1 MNWIRPAFWII
12 LLLGVTGLV
21 SAQSEGLTKPQ
32 EKNKN
37 VQEVKKFPEITI
49 SESASNMESFTPKTT
64 STATK
69 TDIPLIEIPQT
80 VNVITRSELDARLVQ
95 TISDAVVYTPGVMT
109 TPYGDVMRDDYFF
122 FRGFEATQFLD
133 GLGLVGSNYANLR
146 IEPYGVESV
155 EILKGPSSTMY
166 GLSGPGGVVHMTS
179 KRPTAVPVR
188 ELFITG
194 GSFDRIQGGL
204 DIGGP
209 VDNNGRL
216 FFRLTGMVRNSNTQ
230 VQHAHLDRYFI
241 APSVTWRLGM
251 DTTLTLL
258 SHYQRDDTGN
268 SLMFLPPEGSLLPNP
283 NGKIS
288 TRTFHGE
295 PGYDRYRRDQYT
307 VGYALDHRFN
317 ESWNFQQ
324 NLRYAD
330 VKSDYPNTFSLG
342 FMLDDNGDPVD
353 FRTLDRVAA
362 HYKDKAGTFT
372 MDSRVHGKFDTAGV
386 QHNLLIGVD
395 YRHMSGTNR
404 RGFSDDFLFIDAF
417 NPVYGQPF
425 ALPVIDFMRN
435 QSLDQVGLYAQN
447 QMKYNRFILTLGVR
461 NDWTDTQTRDNDLFM
476 GEQISS
482 TRQNDRAFT
491 YRTGLTYLFD
501 NGIAPYASYAESFQP
516 SPGATFGGAPLKP
529 TTGRQYEVGVKY
541 KPVNYDA
548 LLSVAAYHLKQR
560 DVLTPD
566 LEPGHTGS
574 FVQTGE
580 VRVRGIEAEV
590 KANLMPGLNVIG
602 AYSFADSN
610 VSESNDPDEL
620 GNRLALTPRHQT
632 SARLDYTFYGNRL
645 AGLGLAW
652 GVRHIGSNFG
662 DVVNSLKAPS
672 YTLFDAMVRYDLR
685 YLHPTLR
692 GAQLAVNMN
701 NIFDNKYVST
711 CAGGSCYY
719 GLQRTVYAT
728 LRYGW

>member
-1 MNWIRPAFWII
+1 MNWIRSACWII
-12 LLLGVTGLV
+12 LLIGVTGFAG
-21 SAQSEGLTKPQ
+21 AQSESLTRPQ

-37 VQEVKKFPEITI
+37 AQETTKLPEITI
-49 SESASNMESFTPKTT
+49 KDSVSSAESFTPKTT

-69 TDIPLIEIPQT
+69 TNIPLIEIPQT
-80 VNVITRSELDARLVQ
+80 VNVITRSELDARLTQ
-95 TISDAVVYTPGVMT
+95 TISDAVVYTPGILT
-109 TPYGDVMRDDYFF
+109 GLYGDSTRDDYFQS
-122 FRGFEATQFLD
+122 RGFEATQFLD

-146 IEPYGVESV
+146 IEPYGMESV

-166 GLSGPGGVVHMTS
+166 GLSGPGGLIHMTS

-194 GSFDRIQGGL
+194 GSYDRIQGGL

-216 FFRLTGMVRNSNTQ
+216 FFRLTGLVRNSNTQ

-241 APSVTWRLGM
+241 APSVTWRLGT

-268 SLMFLPPEGSLLPNP
+268 AMMFLPPEGSLLPNP

-295 PGYDRYRRDQYT
+295 PGYDHYKRDQYA
-307 VGYALDHRFN
+307 VGYAFDHRFN
-317 ESWNFQQ
+317 DAWSFQQ

-330 VKSDYPNTFSLG
+330 VKSDYPNIFSLG
-342 FMLDDNGDPVD
+342 FALDENGDPID

-372 MDSRVHGKFDTAGV
+372 MDSRMHGKFNTGPV
-386 QHNLLIGVD
+386 QHNLLVGVD

-404 RGFSDDFLFIDAF
+404 RGFSEDFLFIDAF
-417 NPVYGQPF
+417 DPVYGQDF
-425 ALPVIDFMRN
+425 ARPVIDFIRN
-435 QSLDQVGLYAQN
+435 QNLDQVGLYAQN
-447 QMKYNRFILTLGVR
+447 QMKYDRFLLTLGVR
-461 NDWTDTQTRDNDLFM
+461 NDWAQTRTRDNDMFFD
-476 GEQISS
+476 EQTS

-516 SPGATFGGAPLKP
+516 SPGATFDGAPLRP

-541 KPVNYDA
+541 KPVNYNA
-548 LLSVAAYHLKQR
+548 LMSVAAYHLKQR

-566 LEPGHTGS
+566 LTPGHTGY

-590 KANLMPGLNVIG
+590 KANVMDGLNFIG

-610 VSESNDPDEL
+610 VSKSNDPEEL
-620 GNRLALTPRHQT
+620 GNRLALTPRHQV
-632 SARLDYTFYGNRL
+632 SGWLDYTFYGNRL

-662 DVVNSLKAPS
+662 DIVNSLKAPS
-672 YTLFDAMVRYDLR
+672 YTLFDAAVRYDLR
-685 YLHPTLR
+685 HVHPTLR
-692 GAQLAVNMN
+692 GAQLSVNMN
-701 NIFDNKYVST
+701 NIFDNEYVST
-711 CAGGSCYY
+711 CASGACYY
-719 GLQRTVYAT
+719 GLRRTVYAT
-728 LRYGW
+728 LRYGF

>member
-1 MNWIRPAFWII
+1 MDWIRSARWVI
-12 LLLGVTGLV
+12 LLLGVAGFA
-21 SAQSEGLTKPQ
+21 SAQSEDLTKKSPDKKTQ
-32 EKNKN
+32 EAAKL
-37 VQEVKKFPEITI
+37 PEITI
-49 SESASNMESFTPKTT
+49 RDRVSIVESFTPKTT

-80 VNVITRSELDARLVQ
+80 VNVITRSELDARLTQ
-95 TISDAVVYTPGVMT
+95 TVSDAVVYTPGVLTGM
-109 TPYGDVMRDDYFF
+109 YGDVMRDDYFNI
-122 FRGFEATQFLD
+122 RGFEATQFLD

-146 IEPYGVESV
+146 IEPYGLESV
-155 EILKGPSSTMY
+155 EVLKGPSATIY
-166 GLSGPGGVVHMTS
+166 GLSAPGGLLNMTS

-209 VDNNGRL
+209 VGNDGKL
-216 FFRLTGMVRNSNTQ
+216 FFRLTGLVRNSNTQ

-241 APSVTWRLGM
+241 APSVTWRLGS

-283 NGKIS
+283 NGRIS

-295 PGYDRYRRDQYT
+295 PGYDRYTRDQYS

-317 ESWNFQQ
+317 DSWSFQQ

-330 VKSDYPNTFSLG
+330 VKSNYPNIFSLG
-342 FMLDDNGDPVD
+342 FALDENGDPID
-353 FRTLDRVAA
+353 SRTLDRVAA
-362 HYKDKAGTFT
+362 LYKDNAGTFT
-372 MDSRVHGKFDTAGV
+372 MDSRMHGKFDTGPV
-386 QHNLLIGVD
+386 KHNLLVGID
-395 YRHMSGTNR
+395 YRHMSGRNR

-417 NPVYGQPF
+417 NPVYGQDF
-425 ALPVIDFMRN
+425 ARPTISFLRN
-435 QSLDQVGLYAQN
+435 QSIDQIGLYAQN
-447 QMKYNRFILTLGVR
+447 QMKYDRLLLTLGVR
-461 NDWTDTQTRDNDLFM
+461 SDWANTSTQDNRLLTGATSQTKQD
-476 GEQISS
+476 
-482 TRQNDRAFT
+482 DRAFT

-516 SPGATFGGAPLKP
+516 SPGATFDGDPLKP

-541 KPVNYDA
+541 KPINYNA
-548 LLSVAAYHLKQR
+548 LFSVAAYHLKQR

-566 LEPGHTGS
+566 LAPGHTGFS
-574 FVQTGE
+574 VQTGE

-590 KANLMPGLNVIG
+590 KANPIDGLNLIG

-610 VSESNDPDEL
+610 VSKSNDPDEL
-620 GNRLALTPRHQT
+620 GNRLALTPRHQV
-632 SARLDYTFYGNRL
+632 SAWADYTFYGGAL
-645 AGLGLAW
+645 AGLGLAG

-662 DVVNSLKAPS
+662 DIINSAKAPS
-672 YTLFDAMVRYDLR
+672 YTLFDAAVRYDMR
-685 YLHPTLR
+685 HLHPRLR
-692 GAQLAVNMN
+692 GAQLSVNMN
-701 NIFDNKYVST
+701 NIFDNVYIST
-711 CAGGSCYY
+711 CGFGSCYY
-719 GLQRTVYAT
+719 GLRRTVLAT